1 MKNTQQ
7 LSNHV
12 QLKSLMLQVQSD
24 IKNNNGQEAIE
35 NIHKCLAY
43 MIHQFICAMR
53 RDLVNTT
60 FEYRLNMLRQSGA
73 IKPDYMVLHNKILDV
88 KENGADIQSVRQV
101 YTSLLDLADDFL
113 ETLEYPLVVQ
123 TNHPQLDQIVFDY
136 RIHLYEHDYKKA
148 ALSMKQLVEYMI
160 SQYEREYAQ
169 DLRIELWQTKC
180 VILAQ
185 RNLITE
191 RTANIWKSVYE
202 LGNEAVTWNQQED
215 VKVDEVKQNHDLLEE
230 TKKEFFARF
239 KVPSEKEISRQN
251 MYIHGKAYQPNGGKS
266 KMVYTTHISKEEMDR
281 NRERLEQADKE
292 LSKKRLESLSKL
304 WLIGFGIAIVALI
317 LSIFL
322 RTIGKIPILSFV
334 IIYVV
339 YKIIKKRKDDHTEEK

>member
-12 QLKSLMLQVQSD
+12 QLKSLMLQVQTD
-24 IKNNNGQEAIE
+24 IKNNNGQEASE
-35 NIHKCLAY
+35 NIHQCLAY

-88 KENGADIQSVRQV
+88 KGNGADIQSVRQV

-148 ALSMKQLVEYMI
+148 ALSMKPLV
-160 SQYEREYAQ
+160 
-169 DLRIELWQTKC
+169 
-180 VILAQ
+180 
-185 RNLITE
+185 
-191 RTANIWKSVYE
+191 
-202 LGNEAVTWNQQED
+202 
-215 VKVDEVKQNHDLLEE
+215 
-230 TKKEFFARF
+230 
-239 KVPSEKEISRQN
+239 
-251 MYIHGKAYQPNGGKS
+251 
-266 KMVYTTHISKEEMDR
+266 
-281 NRERLEQADKE
+281 
-292 LSKKRLESLSKL
+292 
-304 WLIGFGIAIVALI
+304 
-317 LSIFL
+317 
-322 RTIGKIPILSFV
+322 
-334 IIYVV
+334 
-339 YKIIKKRKDDHTEEK
+339 